1 VVGVDEVQRIAG
13 VGFHHLAVGDH
24 LGAGIGAE
32 AAGPHDG
39 ARRQADEAVA
49 PEALAADDGFEQEA
63 VLAAA
68 RPAGQLEVQRQRV
81 SRSAKA
87 SLISGMRL

>member
-1 VVGVDEVQRIAG
+1 MNVQRVAC
-13 VGFHHLAVGDH
+13 VRLDHDAVGHD
-24 LGAGIGAE
+24 LGARGVAK
-32 AAGPHDG
+32 AAGAQHG

-63 VLAAA
+63 VLGA
-68 RPAGQLEVQRQRV
+68 RPAVAASLRYSDSGV

-87 SLISGMRL
+87 SPHQGMRL